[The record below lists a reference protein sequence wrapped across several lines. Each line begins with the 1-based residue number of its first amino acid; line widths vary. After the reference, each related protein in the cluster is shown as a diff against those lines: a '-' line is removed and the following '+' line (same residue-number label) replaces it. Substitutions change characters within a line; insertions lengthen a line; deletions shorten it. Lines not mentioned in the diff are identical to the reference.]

1 MPFNTREKGHSIEIQ
16 ETKDIDEAS
25 EASDTS
31 DTGDTKISGSCN
43 ESDKTDEADDAIGKG
58 MDETSGR
65 TETIR
70 TSEADET
77 RRDR

>member
-25 EASDTS
+25 

-43 ESDKTDEADDAIGKG
+43 ESDETDEADDAIGKG
-58 MDETSGR
+58 MDETSGKI
-65 TETIR
+65 ETIW

-77 RRDR
+77 GRDR

>member
-16 ETKDIDEAS
+16 ETKDN
-25 EASDTS
+25 
-31 DTGDTKISGSCN
+31 TKKSGSCN
-43 ESDKTDEADDAIGKG
+43 EPDKKDEADDAIGKG

>member
-1 MPFNTREKGHSIEIQ
+1 MPFNTREKGHSIETQ
-16 ETKDIDEAS
+16 ETKDID

-65 TETIR
+65 IETIR